1 MSACGRGQSYCTV
14 TMCKLEM
21 PQNCLF
27 SVQLFSDLLG
37 IVTRYS
43 ASGLLSWIQDGTC
56 VRKNGKSRDEREI
69 VEIEK
74 LVLRL
79 VLNFTGTHNSHDQLE
94 LRVCL

>member
-1 MSACGRGQSYCTV
+1 MVHVS
-14 TMCKLEM
+14 E
-21 PQNCLF
+21 
-27 SVQLFSDLLG
+27 
-37 IVTRYS
+37 
-43 ASGLLSWIQDGTC
+43 
-56 VRKNGKSRDEREI
+56 KNGKSRDEREI